1 MDSPKIS
8 FNPTE
13 LVEEL
18 VESADI
24 IETKTTPPPPKK
36 NTKSSKIDKIIEI
49 SDKYGFTYESRSSLM
64 RQSKSNLDKLLTN
77 TIQNAMKIES
87 KKENDNLGDTTDEM
101 TRQENLVFLRLLN
114 SMLAKLIEK
123 GGNVV
128 LRSVS
133 PNYEIVD
140 FGMKIDSQKELIDN
154 SLSQILDRYPNMLS
168 NVNSPF
174 TKLALVYSGVLVQSI
189 QKKIPLE
196 NKHKL
201 NVARI

>member
-1 MDSPKIS
+1 
-8 FNPTE
+8 
-13 LVEEL
+13 
-18 VESADI
+18 
-24 IETKTTPPPPKK
+24 
-36 NTKSSKIDKIIEI
+36 
-49 SDKYGFTYESRSSLM
+49 
-64 RQSKSNLDKLLTN
+64 
-77 TIQNAMKIES
+77 MKIES

-154 SLSQILDRYPNMLS
+154 SLSQILDRYPNMFS

>member
-18 VESADI
+18 VESAEI